1 MAQSQT
7 GNAIRSHS
15 PFLLC
20 LGFHRFLTAQTA
32 PPRPEFEISNVK
44 PNHSGAAEHP
54 SSVKGSQVSF
64 RNTSIVE
71 LFPLAFQRKDDLIV
85 AGPAWLRTKR
95 FDITAKAP
103 PNTSEVTLG
112 LMVQSLLA
120 KEFKLA
126 FHEEQRPQEAFVPEV
141 APSGPKLREVPAD
154 PSRPDCSR
162 GGTTELLVVECPA
175 VTIANLIPRL
185 LFAARDFIDRPIVD
199 QTNCRSNRRSHPLS
213 GTHDATRPQTRAA
226 QSAGAGNRN
235 RPRRATRKLSP
246 VGQAILSPVFQ
257 KSAVFKR

>member
-1 MAQSQT
+1 MPSR
-7 GNAIRSHS
+7 AIA
-15 PFLLC
+15 FFFAGWVLA
-20 LGFHRFLTAQTA
+20 AQTT
-32 PPRPEFEISNVK
+32 PLRPEFEVANVK
-44 PNHSGAAEHP
+44 PNHSGAADYP
-54 SSVKGSQVSF
+54 SSVAGSQVSF
-64 RNTSIVE
+64 RSTTIAD
-71 LFPLAFQRKDDLIV
+71 LFPLAFQRKGDLIV
-85 AGPAWLRTKR
+85 GGPAWLRTER

-103 PNTSEVTLG
+103 PNTSEATLG

-126 FHEEQRPQEAFVPEV
+126 FHEEQRSQDAFVLEV

-199 QTNCRSNRRSHPLS
+199 QTGL
-213 GTHDATRPQTRAA
+213 TRNYQLKLEWV
-226 QSAGAGNRN
+226 
-235 RPRRATRKLSP
+235 PRRIAEETGGLTIFQALTKQLGLKLVQRKVP
-246 VGQAILSPVFQ
+246 VPVIVIDH
-257 KSAVFKR
+257 AELPAN